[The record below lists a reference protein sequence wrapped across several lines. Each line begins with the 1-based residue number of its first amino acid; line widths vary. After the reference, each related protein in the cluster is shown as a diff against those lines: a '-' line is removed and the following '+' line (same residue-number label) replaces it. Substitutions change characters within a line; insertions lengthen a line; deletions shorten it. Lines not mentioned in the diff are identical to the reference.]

1 MPVESSYLKTFVE
14 VVRAG
19 SFSRA
24 ADNLNLTQPGVSRRI
39 KMLEEQYGC
48 ELVDRAS
55 RVLRPTPAGKL
66 VFEAAETLLGVEQ
79 NLMSGL
85 RVLGGK
91 TKISFSC
98 TASFGIAHLP
108 SVLKDFM
115 LACPDSA
122 DLKFVFN
129 SPEQILQGIKARSF
143 DLAVMELCEAFDLS
157 EVAAF
162 PLPGDEVLFA
172 SAPALGLPS
181 PDTTLA
187 ALFDVPFFVRREGCC
202 SRLLLENN
210 LHAAGHDLREFRKVI
225 VHDDL
230 HLIIQAIL
238 DGEGISFLSRDVLQ
252 DHLAAGRLVAHRV
265 PGFHHSR
272 QRALVLERPVALDEA
287 SSHFVTALFNHFEVL
302 IPDELFAN
310 REWLVPAGAD
320 AEPAARTTARTLP
333 VR

>member
-1 MPVESSYLKTFVE
+1 VESSYLKTFVE

-24 ADNLNLTQPGVSRRI
+24 AETLNLTQPGVSRRI
-39 KMLEEQYGC
+39 KNLEQQYGC
-48 ELVDRAS
+48 ELVDRGG
-55 RVLRPTPAGKL
+55 RVLRPTPAGRL

-79 NLMSGL
+79 NLLSGL

-91 TKISFSC
+91 ARISFSC
-98 TASFGIAHLP
+98 TPSFGIAHLP

-129 SPEQILQGIKARSF
+129 APEQILQGLTDRSF
-143 DLAVMELCEAFDLS
+143 DLAVMELCESFDLS
-157 EVAAF
+157 DFAAF
-162 PLPGDEVLFA
+162 SLPGDEAFFV
-172 SAPALGLPS
+172 SSPSLGLTS
-181 PDTTLA
+181 PDTTIA
-187 ALFDVPFFVRREGCC
+187 ALLDIPFFVRREGCC
-202 SRLLLENN
+202 SRLLLESN
-210 LHAAGHDLREFRKVI
+210 LHAVGHDLREFRRVV

-230 HLIIQAIL
+230 HVVVQALL
-238 DGEGISFLSRDVLQ
+238 DGEGVSFLSRDVLE

-272 QRALVLERPVALDEA
+272 ERALVLERPIALDEA
-287 SSHFVTALFNHFEVL
+287 SSHFVTALFNHFDVL

-310 REWLVPAGAD
+310 RDWLVRVGT
-320 AEPAARTTARTLP
+320 PAATSARATRPTLP
-333 VR
+333 AR